1 MSWNHDLPPFRG
13 LPSSLGC
20 CWLLVPALS
29 MGGFSAPPFRRKLRL
44 LSTRGHRS
52 WEVVASDFLIM
63 ASLDARGEF
72 SEAWTLNKDGLR
84 CWLLPTD
91 SGLEGTKM
99 LSGPAAA
106 AVMEVMLVASR
117 DDRFC
122 FTGGSGTAP

>member
-1 MSWNHDLPPFRG
+1 
-13 LPSSLGC
+13 
-20 CWLLVPALS
+20 

-52 WEVVASDFLIM
+52 WEVVASDFLII

-72 SEAWTLNKDGLR
+72 SEACTLNKDVLR

-91 SGLEGTKM
+91 GLEGTKM
-99 LSGPAAA
+99 LSGAAA
-106 AVMEVMLVASR
+106 AVIEVVMLASR

-122 FTGGSGTAP
+122 FTCGSNSTAPN